1 MCSSDLADD
10 CDDAD
15 ATAWPGAEEAVAD
28 GIDQDCDGGDTCWA
42 DADHDGFG
50 AADGSTV
57 DSPDLACTDPGEYGE
72 TPTDCDDLSEA
83 AHPGGTEVEG
93 NDVDEDCDGEALGA
107 PEGKGGT
114 GCGCATRG
122 SSGGALVLLVGMLG
136 VVRRRR

>member
-1 MCSSDLADD
+1 MLFRS
-10 CDDAD
+10 
-15 ATAWPGAEEAVAD
+15 
-28 GIDQDCDGGDTCWA
+28 
-42 DADHDGFG
+42 
-50 AADGSTV
+50 
-57 DSPDLACTDPGEYGE
+57 TDPGEYGE